1 MSISDFIQGFII
13 GSSLIIAIGPQ
24 NLYVIN
30 QGLKKNFI
38 FIVVLICSLSDS
50 LLIVCGIY
58 LSNNILSLNPSII
71 TIMKLIGGI
80 WLILYGINKIKNSR
94 NHVINNK
101 EFNEAS
107 FIKVAMTT
115 LAITYANPH
124 VYLDTVI
131 LLGSISI
138 NFDSKLYFGLG
149 AIFASFVFFF
159 SLGYFSNF
167 LSQYIKSQK
176 VWFYI
181 DNVMG
186 ILMLSYGLFFVPLS
200 LLFLSSSLFFIV
212 F

>member
-1 MSISDFIQGFII
+1 MSISNFIQGFII

-30 QGLKKNFI
+30 QGLKKNFV

-94 NHVINNK
+94 QHEIKSSEINA
-101 EFNEAS
+101 AS
-107 FIKVAMTT
+107 FTKVVLTT

-149 AIFASFVFFF
+149 AIFASFIFFF

-167 LSQYIKSQK
+167 LSQYVKSPK

-186 ILMLSYGLFFVPLS
+186 FLMLFYGLFFV
-200 LLFLSSSLFFIV
+200 FMN
-212 F
+212 

>member
-1 MSISDFIQGFII
+1 MSISNFIQGFII

-30 QGLKKNFI
+30 QGLKKNFV

-58 LSNNILSLNPSII
+58 LSNNILSLNTSII

-80 WLILYGINKIKNSR
+80 WLIIYGINKIKNSR
-94 NHVINNK
+94 QHEIKSSEINA
-101 EFNEAS
+101 AS
-107 FIKVAMTT
+107 FTKVVLTT

-138 NFDSKLYFGLG
+138 NFDSKFYFGLG
-149 AIFASFVFFF
+149 AIFASFIFFF

-167 LSQYIKSQK
+167 LSQYVKSPK

-186 ILMLSYGLFFVPLS
+186 FLMLFYGLFFV
-200 LLFLSSSLFFIV
+200 FMN
-212 F
+212 

>member
-58 LSNNILSLNPSII
+58 LSNNILSLNPSVI
-71 TIMKLIGGI
+71 TIMKLVGGI
-80 WLILYGINKIKNSR
+80 WLILYGVNKIKKSR

-107 FIKVAMTT
+107 FTKVLMTT

-131 LLGSISI
+131 LLGSISV

-186 ILMLSYGLFFVPLS
+186 FLMLFYGLFFV
-200 LLFLSSSLFFIV
+200 FIN
-212 F
+212 

>member
-1 MSISDFIQGFII
+1 MSISNFIQGFII

-30 QGLKKNFI
+30 QGLKKNFV

-58 LSNNILSLNPSII
+58 LSNNIISLNTSII

-94 NHVINNK
+94 QHEIK
-101 EFNEAS
+101 SSEINEAS
-107 FIKVAMTT
+107 FTKVVLTT

-149 AIFASFVFFF
+149 AIFASFIFFF

-167 LSQYIKSQK
+167 LSQYVKSPK
-176 VWFYI
+176 VWFYV

-186 ILMLSYGLFFVPLS
+186 FLMLFYGLFFV
-200 LLFLSSSLFFIV
+200 FIN
-212 F
+212 

>member
-30 QGLKKNFI
+30 QGLKKSFI

-58 LSNNILSLNPSII
+58 LSNNILSLNPSVI
-71 TIMKLIGGI
+71 TIMKLVGGI

-94 NHVINNK
+94 NHVINSK
-101 EFNEAS
+101 EFNETS
-107 FIKVAMTT
+107 FIKVLLTT

-131 LLGSISI
+131 LLGSISV

-186 ILMLSYGLFFVPLS
+186 FLMLFYGLFFV
-200 LLFLSSSLFFIV
+200 FIN
-212 F
+212 

>member
-1 MSISDFIQGFII
+1 MSISNFIQGFII

-30 QGLKKNFI
+30 QGLKKNFV

-58 LSNNILSLNPSII
+58 LSNNILSLNNSII

-94 NHVINNK
+94 QHELKSSEINA
-101 EFNEAS
+101 AS
-107 FIKVAMTT
+107 FTKVVLTT

-138 NFDSKLYFGLG
+138 NFDSKFYFGLG
-149 AIFASFVFFF
+149 AIFASFIFFF

-167 LSQYIKSQK
+167 LSQYVKSPK

-186 ILMLSYGLFFVPLS
+186 FLMLFYGLFFV
-200 LLFLSSSLFFIV
+200 FMN
-212 F
+212 

>member
-1 MSISDFIQGFII
+1 MSISNFIQGFII

-30 QGLKKNFI
+30 QGLKKNFV
-38 FIVVLICSLSDS
+38 FIVVLICSLSDG

-58 LSNNILSLNPSII
+58 LSNNIISLNTSII

-94 NHVINNK
+94 QHEIKSSEINA
-101 EFNEAS
+101 AS
-107 FIKVAMTT
+107 FTKVVLTT

-149 AIFASFVFFF
+149 AIFASFIFFF

-167 LSQYIKSQK
+167 LSQYVKSPK

-186 ILMLSYGLFFVPLS
+186 FLMLFYGLFFV
-200 LLFLSSSLFFIV
+200 FMN
-212 F
+212 

>member
-1 MSISDFIQGFII
+1 MSISNFIQGFII

-30 QGLKKNFI
+30 QGLKKNFV

-58 LSNNILSLNPSII
+58 LSNNILSLNTSII
-71 TIMKLIGGI
+71 TLMKLIGGI

-94 NHVINNK
+94 QHEIKSSEINA
-101 EFNEAS
+101 AS
-107 FIKVAMTT
+107 FTKVVLTT

-138 NFDSKLYFGLG
+138 NFDSKFYFGLG
-149 AIFASFVFFF
+149 AIFASFIFFF

-167 LSQYIKSQK
+167 LSQYVKSPK

-186 ILMLSYGLFFVPLS
+186 FLMLFYGLFFV
-200 LLFLSSSLFFIV
+200 FMN
-212 F
+212 

>member
-30 QGLKKNFI
+30 QGLKKNFV

-58 LSNNILSLNPSII
+58 LSNNILSLNTSII

-94 NHVINNK
+94 QHEIKSSEINA
-101 EFNEAS
+101 AS
-107 FIKVAMTT
+107 FTKVLLTT

-149 AIFASFVFFF
+149 AIFASFIFFF

-167 LSQYIKSQK
+167 LSQYVKSPK

-186 ILMLSYGLFFVPLS
+186 FLMLFYGLFFV
-200 LLFLSSSLFFIV
+200 FMN
-212 F
+212 

>member
-13 GSSLIIAIGPQ
+13 GSTLILAIGPQ

-30 QGLKKNFI
+30 QGLKKNFVL
-38 FIVVLICSLSDS
+38 IVVIICSLSDS

-58 LSNNILSLNPSII
+58 LSNNILSLNTSII

-94 NHVINNK
+94 QHEIKSN

-107 FIKVAMTT
+107 FTKVVLTT

-138 NFDSKLYFGLG
+138 NFDSKFYFGLG
-149 AIFASFVFFF
+149 AIFASFIFFF

-167 LSQYIKSQK
+167 LSQYVKSPK
-176 VWFYI
+176 AWFYI

-186 ILMLSYGLFFVPLS
+186 FLMLFYGLFFV
-200 LLFLSSSLFFIV
+200 FMN
-212 F
+212 

>member
-1 MSISDFIQGFII
+1 MSISNFIQGFII

-30 QGLKKNFI
+30 QGLKKNFV

-58 LSNNILSLNPSII
+58 LSNNILSLNTSVI

-80 WLILYGINKIKNSR
+80 WLILYGISKIKNSR
-94 NHVINNK
+94 QHEIKSSEINA
-101 EFNEAS
+101 AS
-107 FIKVAMTT
+107 FTKVVLTT

-149 AIFASFVFFF
+149 AIFASFIFFF

-167 LSQYIKSQK
+167 LSQYVKSPK
-176 VWFYI
+176 VWFYV

-186 ILMLSYGLFFVPLS
+186 FLMLFYGLFFV
-200 LLFLSSSLFFIV
+200 FMN
-212 F
+212 

>member
-1 MSISDFIQGFII
+1 MSISNFIQGFII

-30 QGLKKNFI
+30 QGLKKNFV

-58 LSNNILSLNPSII
+58 LSNHILSLNPSII

-80 WLILYGINKIKNSR
+80 WLILYGISKIKNSR
-94 NHVINNK
+94 QHEIKSSEINA
-101 EFNEAS
+101 AS
-107 FIKVAMTT
+107 FTKVVLTT

-149 AIFASFVFFF
+149 AIFASFIFFF

-167 LSQYIKSQK
+167 LSQYVKSSK
-176 VWFYI
+176 VWFYV

-186 ILMLSYGLFFVPLS
+186 FLMLFYGLFFV
-200 LLFLSSSLFFIV
+200 FMN
-212 F
+212 

>member
-24 NLYVIN
+24 NLYVMN
-30 QGLKKNFI
+30 QGLKKNFV

-58 LSNNILSLNPSII
+58 LSNNIISLNTSII

-94 NHVINNK
+94 QHEIK
-101 EFNEAS
+101 SSEINEAS
-107 FIKVAMTT
+107 FTKVVLTT

-149 AIFASFVFFF
+149 AIFASFIFFF

-167 LSQYIKSQK
+167 LSQYVKSPK

-186 ILMLSYGLFFVPLS
+186 FLMLFYGLFFV
-200 LLFLSSSLFFIV
+200 FMN
-212 F
+212 

>member
-58 LSNNILSLNPSII
+58 LSNNILSLNPTII

-101 EFNEAS
+101 EFKEVS
-107 FIKVAMTT
+107 FLKVVMTT

-138 NFDSKLYFGLG
+138 NFDNKLYFGLG

-181 DNVMG
+181 DNLMG
-186 ILMLSYGLFFVPLS
+186 ILMLFYGLFFV
-200 LLFLSSSLFFIV
+200 FIN
-212 F
+212 

>member
-58 LSNNILSLNPSII
+58 LSNNILSLNPSVI
-71 TIMKLIGGI
+71 TIMKLVGGI

-101 EFNEAS
+101 EFNEVS
-107 FIKVAMTT
+107 FIKVIMTT

-167 LSQYIKSQK
+167 LTQYIKSQK

-186 ILMLSYGLFFVPLS
+186 FLMLFYGS
-200 LLFLSSSLFFIV
+200 FFI
-212 F
+212 FMN

>member
-24 NLYVIN
+24 NLFVIN
-30 QGLKKNFI
+30 QGLKKNFV
-38 FIVVLICSLSDS
+38 FIVVLICSFSDS

-58 LSNNILSLNPSII
+58 LSNNILSLNTSLI

-80 WLILYGINKIKNSR
+80 WLILYGISKIKNSR
-94 NHVINNK
+94 QHEINSNA
-101 EFNEAS
+101 FNESS
-107 FIKVAMTT
+107 FSKVIVTT

-138 NFDSKLYFGLG
+138 NFDNKLYFGLG
-149 AIFASFVFFF
+149 AIFASFIFFF

-167 LSQYIKSQK
+167 LSRYIKSPK
-176 VWFYI
+176 VWFYV
-181 DNVMG
+181 DNTMG
-186 ILMLSYGLFFVPLS
+186 LLMLFYGLFFI
-200 LLFLSSSLFFIV
+200 FMN
-212 F
+212 

>member
-58 LSNNILSLNPSII
+58 LSNNILSLNPSVI
-71 TIMKLIGGI
+71 TIMKLVGGI

-94 NHVINNK
+94 NHAINNK
-101 EFNEAS
+101 EFNEVS
-107 FIKVAMTT
+107 FIKVVMTT

-149 AIFASFVFFF
+149 AICASFVFFF
-159 SLGYFSNF
+159 SIGYFSNF
-167 LSQYIKSQK
+167 LSQYIKSPK

-181 DNVMG
+181 DNMMG
-186 ILMLSYGLFFVPLS
+186 FLMLFYGLFFV
-200 LLFLSSSLFFIV
+200 FMN
-212 F
+212 

>member
-13 GSSLIIAIGPQ
+13 GSTLILAIGPQ

-30 QGLKKNFI
+30 QGLKKNFV

-58 LSNNILSLNPSII
+58 LSNNILSLNTSII

-94 NHVINNK
+94 QHEIKSSEINA
-101 EFNEAS
+101 AS
-107 FIKVAMTT
+107 FTKVVLTT

-138 NFDSKLYFGLG
+138 NFDSKFYFGLG
-149 AIFASFVFFF
+149 AIFASFIFFF

-167 LSQYIKSQK
+167 LSQYVKSPK
-176 VWFYI
+176 VWFYV

-186 ILMLSYGLFFVPLS
+186 FLMLFYGLFFV
-200 LLFLSSSLFFIV
+200 FMN
-212 F
+212 

>member
-24 NLYVIN
+24 NLFVIN
-30 QGLKKNFI
+30 QGLKKNFV

-58 LSNNILSLNPSII
+58 LSNNILSLNTSLI

-80 WLILYGINKIKNSR
+80 WLILYGINKIKNSKQ
-94 NHVINNK
+94 HEINANG
-101 EFNEAS
+101 FNES
-107 FIKVAMTT
+107 SLSKVIVTT

-138 NFDSKLYFGLG
+138 NFDNKLYFGLG
-149 AIFASFVFFF
+149 AIFASFIFFF

-167 LSQYIKSQK
+167 LSRYIKSPK
-176 VWFYI
+176 VWFYV
-181 DNVMG
+181 DNTMG
-186 ILMLSYGLFFVPLS
+186 LLMLFYGLFFI
-200 LLFLSSSLFFIV
+200 FMN
-212 F
+212 

>member
-58 LSNNILSLNPSII
+58 LSNNILSLNPSVI
-71 TIMKLIGGI
+71 TIMKLVGGI

-101 EFNEAS
+101 EFNETS
-107 FIKVAMTT
+107 FIKVVMTT
-115 LAITYANPH
+115 LAITYVNPH

-131 LLGSISI
+131 LLGSISV

-186 ILMLSYGLFFVPLS
+186 LLMLFYGLFFV
-200 LLFLSSSLFFIV
+200 FIN
-212 F
+212 

>member
-1 MSISDFIQGFII
+1 MSISNFIQGFII
-13 GSSLIIAIGPQ
+13 GLPLIIAIGPQ

-30 QGLKKNFI
+30 QGLKKNFV

-58 LSNNILSLNPSII
+58 LSNNILSLNTSII

-94 NHVINNK
+94 QHEIKSSEINA
-101 EFNEAS
+101 AS
-107 FIKVAMTT
+107 FTKVVLTT

-138 NFDSKLYFGLG
+138 NFDSKFYFGLG
-149 AIFASFVFFF
+149 AIFASFIFFF

-167 LSQYIKSQK
+167 LSQYVKSPK

-186 ILMLSYGLFFVPLS
+186 FLMLFYGLFFV
-200 LLFLSSSLFFIV
+200 FMN
-212 F
+212 

>member
-1 MSISDFIQGFII
+1 MNIYDFIQGFII
-13 GSSLIIAIGPQ
+13 GSTLILAIGPQ

-30 QGLKKNFI
+30 QGLRKNFVL
-38 FIVVLICSLSDS
+38 IVVLICSLSDS

-58 LSNNILSLNPSII
+58 LSNNILSLNTSII

-94 NHVINNK
+94 QHKIKSNA
-101 EFNEAS
+101 FNEAS
-107 FIKVAMTT
+107 FKKVVLTT

-124 VYLDTVI
+124 VYLDTVV

-138 NFDSKLYFGLG
+138 NFDSKLDFGLG
-149 AIFASFVFFF
+149 AICASFIFFF

-167 LSQYIKSQK
+167 LSQYIKSPK

-186 ILMLSYGLFFVPLS
+186 FLMFFYGLFFV
-200 LLFLSSSLFFIV
+200 FMN
-212 F
+212 

>member
-1 MSISDFIQGFII
+1 MSISNFIQGFII

-30 QGLKKNFI
+30 QGLKKNFV

-50 LLIVCGIY
+50 LLIIMGIY
-58 LSNNILSLNPSII
+58 LSNNILSLNTSII

-94 NHVINNK
+94 QHEIKSNEINA
-101 EFNEAS
+101 AS
-107 FIKVAMTT
+107 FTKVVLTT

-138 NFDSKLYFGLG
+138 NFDSKFYFGLG
-149 AIFASFVFFF
+149 AIFASFIFFF

-167 LSQYIKSQK
+167 LSQYVKSPK

-186 ILMLSYGLFFVPLS
+186 FLMLFYGLFFV
-200 LLFLSSSLFFIV
+200 FMN
-212 F
+212 

>member
-30 QGLKKNFI
+30 QGLKKNFV

-58 LSNNILSLNPSII
+58 LSKNILSLNPSII

-80 WLILYGINKIKNSR
+80 WLMLYGISKIKNSR
-94 NHVINNK
+94 QHEIKSSEINA
-101 EFNEAS
+101 AS
-107 FIKVAMTT
+107 FTKVVLTT

-149 AIFASFVFFF
+149 AIFASFIFFF

-167 LSQYIKSQK
+167 LSQYVKSPK
-176 VWFYI
+176 VWFYV

-186 ILMLSYGLFFVPLS
+186 FLMLFYGLFFV
-200 LLFLSSSLFFIV
+200 FMN
-212 F
+212 

>member
-1 MSISDFIQGFII
+1 MSISNFIQGFII

-30 QGLKKNFI
+30 QGLKKNFV

-50 LLIVCGIY
+50 LLIICGIY
-58 LSNNILSLNPSII
+58 LSNNILSLNTSII

-94 NHVINNK
+94 QHEIKSNEINA
-101 EFNEAS
+101 AS
-107 FIKVAMTT
+107 FTKVALTT

-138 NFDSKLYFGLG
+138 NFDSKFYFGLG
-149 AIFASFVFFF
+149 AIFASFIFFF

-167 LSQYIKSQK
+167 LSQYVKSPK

-186 ILMLSYGLFFVPLS
+186 FLMLFYGLFFV
-200 LLFLSSSLFFIV
+200 FMN
-212 F
+212 